1 MNQTPLE
8 PVCVNHSN
16 QVTYVRCSRCENYI
30 CTDCMRSASIGYQ
43 CPSCASDSTP
53 VIKGINR
60 NRFIPNQKNTQV
72 TKFLSILLIV
82 IFLFQELTGTLLV
95 KSFALFA
102 PLVTSG
108 EWWRLITAGFL
119 HGSIIHLLFNVYILW
134 VLGSQLE
141 NIVGK
146 AKFILIY
153 FGSLLGGSLASYLFS
168 PFGSYS
174 IGASGAIFG
183 LMGAMLIVGRKRNL
197 DISQITTLV
206 VINVVIGFVLSG
218 IDWRAH
224 LGGLAA
230 GAFITWVL
238 INATS
243 LKGKNQR

>member
-16 QVTYVRCSRCENYI
+16 QSTYVRCSRCENYI
-30 CTDCMRSASIGYQ
+30 CTDCMRSASVGYQ

-60 NRFIPNQKNTQV
+60 NRFIPRQKNTQV
-72 TKFLSILLIV
+72 TKFLSIS
-82 IFLFQELTGTLLV
+82 LLV
-95 KSFALFA
+95 VYVFQFLLGDVLIANFALFA
-102 PLVTSG
+102 PSVTNG
-108 EWWRLITAGFL
+108 QWWLLITAGFL

-134 VLGSQLE
+134 ILGSQLE

-146 AKFILIY
+146 TNFIIIY

-183 LMGAMLIVGRKRNL
+183 LMGAMLVVGRKRNL

-230 GAFITWVL
+230 GALIAWVL

>member
-1 MNQTPLE
+1 
-8 PVCVNHSN
+8 
-16 QVTYVRCSRCENYI
+16 
-30 CTDCMRSASIGYQ
+30 MRSASIGYQ

-60 NRFIPNQKNTQV
+60 NRFIPNQKDTPV
-72 TKFLSILLIV
+72 TKFLSISLII
-82 IFLFQELTGTLLV
+82 IFLLQELTGTLLV

-134 VLGSQLE
+134 VIGSQLE
-141 NIVGK
+141 SIVGNV
-146 AKFILIY
+146 KFLTIY
-153 FGSLLGGSLASYLFS
+153 FVSLLGGSLASFWFS

-183 LMGAMLIVGRKRNL
+183 LMGAMLVVGRKRNL

-206 VINVVIGFVLSG
+206 AINVVIGFVLSG

-224 LGGLAA
+224 LGGLTA

-238 INATS
+238 LNATS
-243 LKGKNQR
+243 LKEKNQR